1 MLQVLCVPFI
11 ATNDRVGNFADHTEK
26 WTGDLDG
33 SMASPWID
41 LALAMVSQLVSQSV
55 RQAGRQAGRHI
66 LVCKLVSQLHGQ
78 SH

>member
-1 MLQVLCVPFI
+1 MLQVLCLPFI

-41 LALAMVSQLVSQSV
+41 LALAMVSQPVSQSVSQSV
-55 RQAGRQAGRHI
+55 RQAGRQADRQAGTY
-66 LVCKLVSQLHGQ
+66 
-78 SH
+78 